1 MSSVSATERVKL
13 WSRFSGPIDQ
23 DAVKAEFF
31 RKIHMRNPPFR
42 YKVRTAPR
50 ERVQVPA
57 MVEYHYRNPPPLL
70 PTLRDVLRCEVVQS
84 RGHSNELL
92 HPDLAAQV
100 EADLHEFQMANVK
113 LEIGG
118 AAKTDDNDDEP
129 MIVDS
134 ERVEIKIDDDE
145 EAAKVEPKPTATAET
160 TLDKDGKEETDE
172 CCKKDDEVKS
182 SASVCLIDDEIQH
195 LDTALIKTLAL
206 QRLQQ
211 IIHDNPTVVF
221 QLQQQSVGRAI
232 QEALTR
238 PTPVKLMVMPSEL
251 LSRDDVER
259 ISRMFASPA
268 SSTSSGSPASA
279 QPSPATAAAARATI
293 RNGHIAAGS
302 DTMLEKR
309 IKLEDDHD
317 IHRNG
322 IDELRSDAEK
332 VREITMRIAEP
343 MRESKV
349 RARAILMPVT
359 DILLGKR
366 WFTKQSMNGAVFMR
380 YRNLSIGSGPG
391 NDVPLNTGGDHH
403 CAFVSG
409 KHATI
414 FYDDVSKHDFYHT
427 H

>member
-1 MSSVSATERVKL
+1 MSATERVKL

-57 MVEYHYRNPPPLL
+57 MVEYHYRNPPSLL

-100 EADLHEFQMANVK
+100 EADLREFRLANAK
-113 LEIGG
+113 LETN
-118 AAKTDDNDDEP
+118 AESTADEP
-129 MIVDS
+129 MVIES
-134 ERVEIKIDDDE
+134 EIVEIKIDDD
-145 EAAKVEPKPTATAET
+145 T
-160 TLDKDGKEETDE
+160 DKDKTMVLAAASTTVIDIDKEDS
-172 CCKKDDEVKS
+172 KKDEGKTAVS
-182 SASVCLIDDEIQH
+182 LADEIQH
-195 LDTALIKTLAL
+195 LDTSLIKTLAL

-211 IIHDNPTVVF
+211 IIHDNPKVVF
-221 QLQQQSVGRAI
+221 QLQQQSLSRSI
-232 QEALTR
+232 QEALIR
-238 PTPVKLMVMPSEL
+238 PAPTKYMVMPSEL

-259 ISRMFASPA
+259 ISRMFASPPSSSLTATVSPPTPPSLQPTRA
-268 SSTSSGSPASA
+268 SV
-279 QPSPATAAAARATI
+279 

-302 DTMLEKR
+302 DSILEKR
-309 IKLEDDHD
+309 IKLEDDNEQ
-317 IHRNG
+317 RNG
-322 IDELRSDAEK
+322 IDELKSEAEK
-332 VREITMRIAEP
+332 IREITARIAEP
-343 MRESKV
+343 IRESKI
-349 RARAILMPVT
+349 RARAILIPVS

-366 WFTKQSMNGAVFMR
+366 WFTRNSMNGAIFMR

-391 NDVPLNTGGDHH
+391 NDVPLFNTNENSH
-403 CAFVSG
+403 CSFVSD

-414 FYDDVSKHDFYHT
+414 FYDDVGIWGVLNYY
-427 H
+427 